1 MMSLAVR
8 GLRKVF
14 SSGHLLNRS
23 HAVAVDGVDLE
34 VRRGEVVALVGE
46 SGSGKTTIGR
56 IMVGL
61 LDATEGAVT
70 LDGADLAG
78 MRAEART
85 AFRRDVQMVFQ
96 NTQNAFN
103 PRRRVIQILSDPLR
117 IHHLASGSEL
127 RDRAADLFTQVG
139 LEPAMLDRFPHEF
152 SGGQRQRINIARA
165 LALSPGFLVA
175 DEPVSALDVSVQAQ
189 ILNLL
194 ARLRSEQEM
203 GMLFVSHDM
212 RAVSFLS
219 DRIAVLYRGRLVE
232 VGTRDAVLSRPAH
245 PYTRALIDAVP
256 TIGGGRSRLD
266 RVAELGEATG
276 APSEQGCNFRD
287 RCPLRRELGDPAI
300 CETTRPELAGEP
312 GVQEAACHFS
322 RPGDG
327 PVDLPLM
334 ERTAS

>member
-1 MMSLAVR
+1 MSGLEVRSLYREFTTGHLLSRSKAIAVDDVSLAV
-8 GLRKVF
+8 
-14 SSGHLLNRS
+14 
-23 HAVAVDGVDLE
+23 HA
-34 VRRGEVVALVGE
+34 GEVVALVGE

-61 LDATEGAVT
+61 LEPTSGQVVVNDVDLETMSAT
-70 LDGADLAG
+70 DR
-78 MRAEART
+78 RAL
-85 AFRRDVQMVFQ
+85 RRDVQMVFQ

-103 PRRRVIQILSDPLR
+103 PRRRVVQILSDPLR
-117 IHHLASGSEL
+117 IHKLASGPEL
-127 RDRAADLFTQVG
+127 REHAAELFRQVG

-165 LALSPGFLVA
+165 LSLSPSYLVA

-194 ARLRSEQEM
+194 ARLRSERGM

-232 VGTRDAVLSRPAH
+232 LGSRDDVLERPAH

-256 TIGGGRSRLD
+256 AIGGGRSRLE
-266 RVAELGEATG
+266 RVASIGEAEG
-276 APSEQGCNFRD
+276 SVGSEGCNFRD
-287 RCPLRRELGDPAI
+287 RCPLRAALGNPEL
-300 CETTRPELAGEP
+300 CETVRPPSTPVALDH
-312 GVQEAACHFS
+312 QAACHF
-322 RPGDG
+322 
-327 PVDLPLM
+327 VD
-334 ERTAS
+334 EGAVIARASSGGAAS